1 VRSIRGRVVVSPIV
15 ALTLLLGSCATMSPW
30 TDARI
35 ESEVKA
41 RLVAETDANLTQ
53 LGVVSRRA
61 VVYLS
66 GNVTTAEQRERAG
79 TVAASVGGVQ
89 RVVNGVTVRA
99 PGATDAAR

>member
-1 VRSIRGRVVVSPIV
+1 MRAMRGRLVVSLLV
-15 ALTLLLGSCATMSPW
+15 ALALILGACATVSPW

-41 RLVAETDANLTQ
+41 RLVAESDANLTR

-66 GNVTTAEQRERAG
+66 GDVTSDQERERAG

-89 RVVNGVTVRA
+89 RVVNGVAVRA
-99 PGATDAAR
+99 PKATDPAR

>member
-1 VRSIRGRVVVSPIV
+1 MRGRLVVSLLV
-15 ALTLLLGSCATMSPW
+15 ALALILGACATVSPW

-41 RLVAETDANLTQ
+41 RLVAESDANLTR

-66 GNVTTAEQRERAG
+66 GDVTSDQERERAG

-89 RVVNGVTVRA
+89 RVVNGVAVRA
-99 PGATDAAR
+99 PKATDPAR

>member
-1 VRSIRGRVVVSPIV
+1 MRGRLVVSLIV
-15 ALTLLLGSCATMSPW
+15 ALALLLGSCATANPW

-66 GNVTTAEQRERAG
+66 GDVTSVEQKERAG
-79 TVAASVGGVQ
+79 TVAASVRGVE
-89 RVVNGVTVRA
+89 RVVNGVAVRE
-99 PGATDAAR
+99 PRATESAR

>member
-1 VRSIRGRVVVSPIV
+1 MTSMRGRLVVSLIV
-15 ALTLLLGSCATMSPW
+15 ALALLLGACATISPW

-41 RLVAETDANLTQ
+41 RLVAETDANLTR

-66 GNVTTAEQRERAG
+66 GDVTSHEERERAG

-89 RVVNGVTVRA
+89 RVVNGVAVRA
-99 PGATDAAR
+99 PGAAGPAR

>member
-1 VRSIRGRVVVSPIV
+1 MKAIRGRLVISLIV
-15 ALTLLLGSCATMSPW
+15 ALALLLGSCATMSPW

-41 RLVAETDANLTQ
+41 RLVAETDANLTR

-66 GNVTTAEQRERAG
+66 GDVTSVEQRERAG
-79 TVAASVGGVQ
+79 TLAATVGGVQ

-99 PGATDAAR
+99 PGAADTTR

>member
-1 VRSIRGRVVVSPIV
+1 MRPIRGRLVVSLIV
-15 ALTLLLGSCATMSPW
+15 ALALLLGACATISPW

-41 RLVAETDANLTQ
+41 RLVAESDANLTQ

-66 GNVTTAEQRERAG
+66 GDVRSDEERERAG
-79 TVAASVGGVQ
+79 TVAASVSGVH
-89 RVVNGVTVRA
+89 RVVNGVAVRA
-99 PGATDAAR
+99 PGAANPAR

>member
-1 VRSIRGRVVVSPIV
+1 MHGRLIVSVIIV
-15 ALTLLLGSCATMSPW
+15 LALLLGSCATTSPW

-41 RLVAETDANLTQ
+41 RLVAETDANLTR

-66 GNVTTAEQRERAG
+66 GDVTSVEQKERAG

-89 RVVNGVTVRA
+89 RVVNGVAVRA
-99 PGATDAAR
+99 PGAPDAPR